1 MYAKGSV
8 HLESKSMATVTLK
21 NVMKIYPYSGDEE
34 RKARRARE
42 KEAVAKQ
49 LTDNLDRAYQDLHDQ
64 EDFMRRI
71 GVWQRFCN
79 FIKEKFRERQ
89 EAERNERT
97 R

>member
-42 KEAVAKQ
+42 KEGISKKTNLQITEKGVVAAF
-49 LTDNLDRAYQDLHDQ
+49 LD
-64 EDFMRRI
+64 FKI
-71 GVWQRFCN
+71 SN
-79 FIKEKFRERQ
+79 FVFGMTLI
-89 EAERNERT
+89 
-97 R
+97 